1 MQRTWRWGSGRRP
14 GFRWIILPVFLITGP
29 WWFDVARDGEFERP
43 GVGAGASLRSNME
56 WRARFAEIYE
66 FRLRA
71 TSRARGAAGVGKLL
85 PAHSPFGFAL
95 TAEGFPVYD
104 LELNLRGLLPPPP
117 SIPSATYVAW
127 LTTPELDRTEKL
139 GPVEPSG
146 SFKFRVSTMNKFI
159 LMVTLEASAD
169 VVKRRGPI
177 VLRGISPSGLMQSF
191 ASHEL
196 FDNMPHD
203 RE

>member
-1 MQRTWRWGSGRRP
+1 M
-14 GFRWIILPVFLITGP
+14 ILPVFLIAGP
-29 WWFDVARDGEFERP
+29 WWFDVAREGEFERP
-43 GVGAGASLRSNME
+43 VAGASLRSSME
-56 WRARFAEIYE
+56 PEARFAKIWE

-104 LELNLRGLLPPPP
+104 LELDLRGLRPPLPP
-117 SIPSATYVAW
+117 SSTYVAW

-139 GPVEPSG
+139 GPVQPSG
-146 SFKFRVSTMNKFI
+146 SFTFRVSTMNKFI